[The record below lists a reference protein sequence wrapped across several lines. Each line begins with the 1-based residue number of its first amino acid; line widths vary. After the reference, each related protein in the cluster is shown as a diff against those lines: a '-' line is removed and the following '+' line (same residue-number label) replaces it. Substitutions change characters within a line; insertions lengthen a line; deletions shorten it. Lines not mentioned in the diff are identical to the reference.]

1 MKTKLSLLF
10 YLKKPR
16 NYQDASIPIYLRV
29 TVDGKRSEIAT
40 GRECEPKVWNAAA
53 GRMLGNKEVVK
64 SLNAYLGNL
73 EQQFLDAQAS
83 LVREG
88 EFATAESIKN
98 RFLGIGPKQRMLMA
112 VVVEHNRRLH
122 SLIGQEYAIGTFK
135 RYEVLRRHTESFL
148 KANYNVTDFDIRRI
162 DFAFIA
168 DYEFY
173 LRSVRKMGNNAVVK
187 HMKMFRKIVNI
198 CLGNGW
204 ISLDPYLNFKGKF
217 KKVDK
222 AILSKEELDAIAGV
236 EFASDRL
243 TQVRDTFLFCC
254 YTGLA
259 YSDIQSLE
267 RSDISRGIDGE
278 QWIFT
283 QRTKTNVKSH
293 IPLLPEAPA
302 IIRRYEEDP
311 VSQSRELV
319 LPVPSNQK

>member
-16 NYQDASIPIYLRV
+16 NYQDGSIPIYLRV

-53 GRMLGNKEVVK
+53 GRMFGNKEVVK

-88 EFATAESIKN
+88 ELATAESIKN
-98 RFLGIGPKQRMLMA
+98 RFLGI
-112 VVVEHNRRLH
+112 
-122 SLIGQEYAIGTFK
+122 
-135 RYEVLRRHTESFL
+135 
-148 KANYNVTDFDIRRI
+148 VTDFDIRRI
-162 DFAFIA
+162 DFAFIE

-198 CLGNGW
+198 YLGNGW

-217 KKVDK
+217 KKLIK
-222 AILSKEELDAIAGV
+222 Q
-236 EFASDRL
+236 F
-243 TQVRDTFLFCC
+243 
-254 YTGLA
+254 
-259 YSDIQSLE
+259 
-267 RSDISRGIDGE
+267 
-278 QWIFT
+278 
-283 QRTKTNVKSH
+283 
-293 IPLLPEAPA
+293 LPEK
-302 IIRRYEEDP
+302 
-311 VSQSRELV
+311 
-319 LPVPSNQK
+319 NWT